1 MARLRL
7 DALMVQ
13 QGLASGR
20 DQAKGYILA
29 GQVLVNG
36 QRQDKAGMLV
46 DEHSSLSMT
55 GKSLEYVSR
64 GGLKL
69 EKALDCFGI
78 ILEGCSVLDLGA
90 STGGFTDC
98 CLKRGAVHVT
108 AVDVGYGQLAWSLRN
123 DPRVRVLERTN
134 ARHVN
139 ESSVGGPFDMICADL
154 SFISLTKV
162 LPAASPLVKPDGR
175 IVMLIKP
182 QFEAG
187 REQVGKKGVVRD
199 PGVHGEVI
207 QRVLECAASLDLS
220 CCGLTYSPVT
230 GPEGN
235 IEYLACFAP
244 KTPEFQKPVGPEEI
258 GKVVEEAAAAL
269 PQVRR

>member
-1 MARLRL
+1 MGRLRL

-13 QGLASGR
+13 QGLATGR

-36 QRQDKAGMLV
+36 QRQDKAGMMV
-46 DEHSSLSMT
+46 DEHSRLSLT

-69 EKALDCFGI
+69 EKALEYFGI
-78 ILEGCSVLDLGA
+78 SLEGCSVLDLGA

-123 DPRVRVLERTN
+123 DPRVKVLERTN

-139 ESSVGGPFDMICADL
+139 ASMVGGPFDMICADL

-162 LPAASPLVKPDGR
+162 LPAIPPLIKDDGR
-175 IVMLIKP
+175 IVMLVKP

-199 PGVHGEVI
+199 PAVHKEVI
-207 QRVLECAASLDLS
+207 QKVIECAESLNLLLY
-220 CCGLTYSPVT
+220 GLTYSPIT

-235 IEYLACFAP
+235 IEYLACFVP
-244 KTPEFQKPVGPEEI
+244 NGPEGFQSIEPAVI
-258 GKVVEEAAAAL
+258 DEVVEDAAATL
-269 PQVRR
+269 SQVRR